1 MECFVIFVLA
11 WCCCNAT
18 ESKPHNVIH
27 NIKKLLQIILIGV
40 LILSCNNKNK
50 TFEEAEM
57 VLKNYS
63 EEERI
68 KEFQYLKTNVFKE
81 HENLNNGFDSESI
94 YYFSES
100 DFEIVLDR
108 VEKNGIAIFGIE
120 PWLNGDFY
128 DVLSFEDY
136 KTAAND
142 PKWYRKAF
150 AEFKSREK
158 NLMYS
163 ASYQVP
169 KKLLTE

>member
-1 MECFVIFVLA
+1 M
-11 WCCCNAT
+11 
-18 ESKPHNVIH
+18 
-27 NIKKLLQIILIGV
+27 KLKDYNDQV
-40 LILSCNNKNK
+40 
-50 TFEEAEM
+50 
-57 VLKNYS
+57 
-63 EEERI
+63 RI
-68 KEFQYLKTNVFKE
+68 KEFEYLKKNVFNGL
-81 HENLNNGFDSESI
+81 ENLNDGFDSESI

-108 VEKNGIAIFGIE
+108 VEKIGIAIFGIE

-136 KTAAND
+136 KTVAND

-150 AEFKSREK
+150 VKFKSCGK

-169 KKLLTE
+169 KKLFTE

>member
-1 MECFVIFVLA
+1 M
-11 WCCCNAT
+11 
-18 ESKPHNVIH
+18 
-27 NIKKLLQIILIGV
+27 KLKDYNDQ
-40 LILSCNNKNK
+40 
-50 TFEEAEM
+50 
-57 VLKNYS
+57 
-63 EEERI
+63 ERI
-68 KEFQYLKTNVFKE
+68 KEFEYLKTNVFKGLK
-81 HENLNNGFDSESI
+81 NLNDGFDSESI

-136 KTAAND
+136 KTVAND
-142 PKWYRKAF
+142 SKWYRKAF
-150 AEFKSREK
+150 SEFKSRGM

-169 KKLLTE
+169 KKLLAE

>member
-1 MECFVIFVLA
+1 M
-11 WCCCNAT
+11 
-18 ESKPHNVIH
+18 
-27 NIKKLLQIILIGV
+27 KKLLQIVLIGL
-40 LILSCNNKNK
+40 LILSCNNKNRTETK
-50 TFEEAEM
+50 TFEETEM
-57 VLKNYS
+57 ELKDYS
-63 EEERI
+63 EEERK
-68 KEFQYLKTNVFKE
+68 KEFEYLKANVFNGLK
-81 HENLNNGFDSESI
+81 NLNDGFDSESI

-136 KTAAND
+136 KIDAND
-142 PKWYRKAF
+142 PKWYKKAF
-150 AEFKSREK
+150 TEFKNREK

-169 KKLLTE
+169 KRLFAE